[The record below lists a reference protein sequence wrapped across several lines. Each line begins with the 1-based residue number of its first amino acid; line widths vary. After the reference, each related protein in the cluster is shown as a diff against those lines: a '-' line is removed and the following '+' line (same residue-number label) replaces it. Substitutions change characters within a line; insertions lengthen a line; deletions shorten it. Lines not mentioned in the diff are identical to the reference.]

1 MKQLASGH
9 SCGLAVAFYVKK
21 GAGAELTSEVK
32 ADYSVD
38 SCSSE
43 NEACEMSS
51 NDNIYYCLLLS
62 FV

>member
-51 NDNIYYCLLLS
+51 NDNI
-62 FV
+62 